1 MQNGALRRVTEL
13 SADTRHAIED
23 ILGRSLRDH
32 EVVSITTYRLAPQG
46 KAREEA
52 SRHLL
57 ERIDKTAERVAG
69 VPEEQIDPAID
80 EAVDYVRHHS
90 E

>member
-13 SADTRHAIED
+13 SADTRHAMEG
-23 ILGRSLRDH
+23 ILGRPLQED
-32 EVVSITTYRLAPQG
+32 EAVSINTYKLAPQG

-52 SRHLL
+52 SAHLL
-57 ERIDKTAERVAG
+57 KRIDKTARRLEG
-69 VPEEQIDPAID
+69 VPEEQVDSAID
-80 EAVDYVRHHS
+80 EATDYVRHHS